1 MGRLLVECTNVFRS
15 PGVNTGIQRVVR
27 NIVRHLDEVSR
38 QEGVEC
44 IPVLIAGRRLFKV
57 EHLLPTASDNSLPAR
72 MFVFCERINHAIWG
86 GHARLERHW
95 PMTRWHNARRA
106 SYVLF
111 RLLTAPLWVAMKV
124 LRLLGYDSFFRR
136 ASPFEHQAGDRL
148 VLLDS
153 SWHASGFSTIEGL
166 KRDGVDIVAVVHD
179 LIPLV
184 RPEFSEERLR
194 SIFTTWFDWIAGQA
208 DGFVAVSQTVREHVR
223 REMIARF
230 GEEQAAARWYGYF
243 HHGSEL
249 DLVQGDACPPQGLA
263 ELFSSASVY
272 LAVSTIEPR
281 KNHEYLLDAFELA
294 WAAGS
299 EARLCIIGRI
309 GWKREA
315 LIKRIREHAEFGRRL
330 FMFNDVTDSGLQ
342 YAYGHARA
350 LVFASHDEGFGL
362 PLVEAMQ
369 RGLPVMGS
377 DIPVFREIG
386 GDYMAYFDLSSPQAL
401 ADLVQQ
407 FESSNRFPAPLG
419 LDGWQWN
426 DWREACRQMVK
437 TVQAQGLDERDAGMD
452 AANAR
457 SA

>member
-1 MGRLLVECTNVFRS
+1 MGRLLVECSNVFRS
-15 PGVNTGIQRVVR
+15 PAVNTGIQRVVR
-27 NIVRHLDEVSR
+27 NIVRHLEEVSR

-44 IPVLIAGRRLFKV
+44 IPVVMAEKRLFKV
-57 EHLLPTASDNSLPAR
+57 ERLLPNASDQSVATRLYAL
-72 MFVFCERINHAIWG
+72 CERINHALWG
-86 GHARLERHW
+86 LYGRLER
-95 PMTRWHNARRA
+95 RRESRA
-106 SYVLF
+106 PYVVF
-111 RLLTAPLWVAMKV
+111 RLLSIPLVAVMKI
-124 LRLLGYDSFFRR
+124 LRLLGYDSLRRR
-136 ASPFEHQAGDRL
+136 ASVFEHQAGDRL

-153 SWHASGFSTIEGL
+153 SWHASCFSTVEGL
-166 KRDGVDIVAVVHD
+166 KRDGVTIVAVVHD

-208 DGFVAVSQTVREHVR
+208 DGFVAVSRTVREHVR

-249 DLVQGDACPPQGLA
+249 DLVRDDTCPAQELVD
-263 ELFSSASVY
+263 LFSSASVY

-299 EARLCIIGRI
+299 EARLCIVGRI

-315 LIKRIREHAEFGRRL
+315 LIKRIREHAQFGRRL

-419 LDGWQWN
+419 LDGWHWN
-426 DWREACRQMVK
+426 GWREACRQMVK
-437 TVQAQGLDERDAGMD
+437 TVQTQGLEERDAGMEVT
-452 AANAR
+452 NAR

>member
-1 MGRLLVECTNVFRS
+1 MGRLLVECSNVFRS
-15 PGVNTGIQRVVR
+15 PAVNTGIQRVVR

-44 IPVLIAGRRLFKV
+44 IPVVMAEKRLFKV
-57 EHLLPTASDNSLPAR
+57 ERLLPNASDQTPPAR
-72 MFVFCERINHAIWG
+72 LYVLCEKVNHAFWG
-86 GHARLERHW
+86 LHGRLERYW

-106 SYVLF
+106 SYVAF
-111 RLLTAPLWVAMKV
+111 RLLSAPLWVAMKA
-124 LRLLGYDSFFRR
+124 LRLLGYDSLRRR
-136 ASPFEHQAGDRL
+136 ASVFEHQSGDHL

-153 SWHASGFSTIEGL
+153 SWHASCFSTVEGL
-166 KRDGVDIVAVVHD
+166 KRDGVSIVAVVHD

-194 SIFTTWFDWIAGQA
+194 SIFTSWFDWMVGQA
-208 DGFVAVSQTVREHVR
+208 DGFVGVSCTVRDHVR
-223 REMIARF
+223 REMGARF
-230 GEEQAAARWYGYF
+230 GEEQAAARWYGFF
-243 HHGSEL
+243 HHGCEL
-249 DLVQGDACPPQGLA
+249 DLIGDDARPPQELA
-263 ELFSSASVY
+263 DLFASASVY

-294 WAAGS
+294 WGAGS
-299 EARLCIIGRI
+299 EACLCIIGRI

-452 AANAR
+452 ATNAR